1 MRGFHSQYRVG
12 YTYPV
17 TSKKGVMRAWQPGHL
32 AQQAAPIAGHAAFVF
47 LHAARMAPFMAGR
60 AGTRASVCR
69 FQVPVCQPRY
79 GLPPI
84 LLAGGGWQVHSLS
97 TWSHTM
103 ADASLRASAPTLAV
117 VDGIPTTTSVD
128 LARHFG
134 KQHRNVV
141 QSIEGLIAQLP
152 AGALLNFQ
160 QGVYTLPE
168 TGDQQ
173 HKMYRLT
180 RDGFALLAMGFTGKR
195 ALQFKLAYIEAFNR
209 MEEQLSQA
217 PAQMAA
223 PPAARAAQPRATPEM
238 LDKVDLSVELPQLM
252 PRLLFAA
259 LMADPQPLPGAK
271 LPQAVRAQLHQKTAQ
286 IAAQA
291 VPGILQWVVDQHAQG
306 QDVAGLD
313 YASWQAS
320 RLAHIAGRLLRQG
333 VYGEGKRG

>member
-1 MRGFHSQYRVG
+1 
-12 YTYPV
+12 
-17 TSKKGVMRAWQPGHL
+17 
-32 AQQAAPIAGHAAFVF
+32 
-47 LHAARMAPFMAGR
+47 
-60 AGTRASVCR
+60 
-69 FQVPVCQPRY
+69 
-79 GLPPI
+79 
-84 LLAGGGWQVHSLS
+84 
-97 TWSHTM
+97 M
-103 ADASLRASAPTLAV
+103 ADAYLRASAPTLAV

-223 PPAARAAQPRATPEM
+223 PPAAPVAQPRATPEM

-333 VYGEGKRG
+333 GGVAG

>member
-1 MRGFHSQYRVG
+1 MALSSLG
-12 YTYPV
+12 
-17 TSKKGVMRAWQPGHL
+17 TSV
-32 AQQAAPIAGHAAFVF
+32 AA
-47 LHAARMAPFMAGR
+47 
-60 AGTRASVCR
+60 T
-69 FQVPVCQPRY
+69 
-79 GLPPI
+79 
-84 LLAGGGWQVHSLS
+84 
-97 TWSHTM
+97 
-103 ADASLRASAPTLAV
+103 PTLAV
-117 VDGIPTTTSVD
+117 VNGTPTTTSTDV
-128 LARHFG
+128 ARHFG
-134 KQHRNVV
+134 KQHQEVLRRIRNLL
-141 QSIEGLIAQLP
+141 EELP
-152 AGALLNFQ
+152 DGACRNFAE
-160 QGVYTLPE
+160 GVYTLPE

-217 PAQMAA
+217 PAQMAS
-223 PPAARAAQPRATPEM
+223 PPAAPVAQPRATPEM

-259 LMADPQPLPGAK
+259 LMADPQPLLGAK

-333 VYGEGKRG
+333 GGVAG